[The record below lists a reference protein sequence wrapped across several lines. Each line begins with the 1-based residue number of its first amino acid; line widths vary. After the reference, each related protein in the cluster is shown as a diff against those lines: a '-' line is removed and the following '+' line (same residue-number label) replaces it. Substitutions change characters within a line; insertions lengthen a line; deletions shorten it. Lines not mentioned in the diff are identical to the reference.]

1 MSTLATSI
9 KCGTGSTVQRNQAR
23 KNKRH
28 PNWKWRS
35 KTISISKWHDLI
47 QENPKE
53 SSKRLLEWKSS
64 ARLQDTNQYAKVSF
78 ISIYLYM
85 KLKNEIKKNSIYNS
99 IK

>member
-35 KTISISKWHDLI
+35 KTVIVLRWHI
-47 QENPKE
+47 GN
-53 SSKRLLEWKSS
+53 
-64 ARLQDTNQYAKVSF
+64 
-78 ISIYLYM
+78 
-85 KLKNEIKKNSIYNS
+85 LKDSIKKLLGQLNKLSKVIGYKIDTQIS
-99 IK
+99 VGCL